1 MKVFSKHREPMMED
15 YKKCCKDAGKKLTR
29 DDYRK
34 VGKYKTFMIERIF
47 GGWNGFIKEIETSVV
62 CGRGKRNIVKKT
74 SNKRVLITS
83 AFDGSD
89 IDMNCWLTLKNY
101 AKENNCD
108 LFVLWGKA
116 NRAGVLFHH
125 DIYAELE
132 PYLVTDIEFTK
143 DKTCVAKDL
152 QISYSQKNP
161 LINLDKLSNFVHT
174 YIVGSSKQ
182 YMKILP
188 YDPND
193 VYKVAWSTGTISNIN
208 YDSTVPAQL
217 DKQHHTYGAIYLEY
231 NELSGRYIARN
242 LIYKNN
248 FIADLNKIY
257 TTDEVMIEDYIPGMV
272 LGDLHLPEEDE
283 RSIAYTV
290 NMIRELK
297 VKTVILHDIF
307 SFNSISHHDYNTVL
321 TRLSNQTPETESLET
336 EMCIASEKLDEMAA
350 QCPNSN
356 FLVVHSNH
364 DDFIMKYLDK
374 CDWTHDVKNV
384 VAAMELFLAIYKGQN
399 PLSSYIK
406 QKNVEFLPQN
416 STYEISGFEVGQH
429 GNLGI
434 GGMRGSSTTYS
445 KTYTKSI
452 TAHTHS
458 PATFET
464 SIVVGTNSKLRL
476 SYNDGI
482 STWAHSN
489 VIIHGNGS
497 YQHIF
502 CD

>member
-15 YKKCCKDAGKKLTR
+15 YKLQCKIADKKLTR
-29 DDYRK
+29 DEYRK

-62 CGRGKRNIVKKT
+62 CARGKRNIVKQT
-74 SNKRVLITS
+74 SNKKVVITS
-83 AFDGSD
+83 AFDGSC
-89 IDMNCWLTLKNY
+89 IDMNCWLTIKNY
-101 AKENNCD
+101 AKTNGCD

-116 NRAGVLFHH
+116 NKSSSLFSREV
-125 DIYAELE
+125 YEELE

-152 QISYSQKNP
+152 QIPYSQKNP
-161 LINLDKLSNFVHT
+161 LVNLDKLSNFIHT

-182 YMKILP
+182 YMKVLP

-193 VYKVAWSTGTISNIN
+193 VYKVAWSTGTISSIC
-208 YDSTVPAQL
+208 YDSTVSAQL
-217 DKQHHTYGAIYLEY
+217 DKQNHTYGAVYLEY
-231 NELSGRYIARN
+231 NEVSGRYITRN

-257 TTDEVMIEDYIPGMV
+257 TTDDVMIEDYVPGMV

-283 RSIAYTV
+283 KSINYTT
-290 NMIRELK
+290 NMIRDLK

-307 SFNSISHHDYNTVL
+307 SFNSISHHDFNLAL
-321 TRLSNQTPETESLET
+321 TRLLNRTPENESLET
-336 EMCIASEKLDEMAA
+336 EMCIASEKLDEIAA
-350 QCPNSN
+350 ECPNTN
-356 FLVVHSNH
+356 FIVVHSNH
-364 DDFIMKYLDK
+364 DDFIMKYLNS
-374 CDWTHDVKNV
+374 CDFTHDTANV
-384 VAAMELFLAIYKGQN
+384 VTAMRLFVDIIDGKN
-399 PLSSYIK
+399 PLSK
-406 QKNVEFLPQN
+406 FLRQKNIEFLPQG

-458 PATFET
+458 PATFES

-476 SYNDGI
+476 CYNDGI

>member
-1 MKVFSKHREPMMED
+1 MASKMKTLMIED
-15 YKKCCKDAGKKLTR
+15 YNKVCKEAGKNLTR
-29 DDYRK
+29 DEYRK
-34 VGKYKTFMIERIF
+34 VGKYKTFWIDRHF
-47 GGWNGFIKEIETSVV
+47 GTWKGFMEEVNAVIVL
-62 CGRGKRNIVKKT
+62 GRSKRNIVKQT

-101 AKENNCD
+101 AKVNDCD

-116 NRAGVLFHH
+116 NKNGVMFSK
-125 DIYAELE
+125 DVYKELE
-132 PYLVTDIEFTK
+132 PYLATAIEFTK
-143 DKTCVAKDL
+143 DKYCTAKDL
-152 QISYSQKNP
+152 QISYNQKNP
-161 LINLDKLSNFVHT
+161 LMNLDKLSNFLHT
-174 YIVGSSKQ
+174 YIVGSAKQ
-182 YMKILP
+182 YMKVLP

-193 VYKVAWSTGTISNIN
+193 VYKVAWSTGTISNIY
-208 YDSTVPAQL
+208 YDTTVPAQL
-217 DKQHHTYGAIYLEY
+217 DKQHHTYGALYLEY
-231 NELSGRYIARN
+231 NELSGRYIVRN

-257 TTDEVMIEDYIPGMV
+257 TTDDVMNEDYIPGMV

-283 RSIAYTV
+283 KSVRYTV
-290 NMIRELK
+290 NMIRDLK

-307 SFNSISHHDYNTVL
+307 SFNSISHHDYELAL
-321 TRLSNQTPETESLET
+321 TRVMNRTPESESLET
-336 EMCIASEKLDEMAA
+336 EMCVSSEKLDEMAA
-350 QCPNSN
+350 ECPNSN
-356 FLVVHSNH
+356 FIVVHSNH
-364 DDFIMKYLDK
+364 DDFILKYLNR
-374 CDWTHDVKNV
+374 CNFLHDLPNA
-384 VAAMELFLAIYKGQN
+384 VAAARLFVNIYDGEN
-399 PLSSYIK
+399 PLSKYIK
-406 QKNVEFLPQN
+406 QKNIEFLPQG

-464 SIVVGTNSKLRL
+464 SIVVGTNSKLKL
-476 SYNDGI
+476 SYNEGI

-489 VIIHGNGS
+489 VLIHGNGT

>member
-1 MKVFSKHREPMMED
+1 MKVFSKYREPMMED
-15 YKKCCKDAGKKLTR
+15 YKQQCKIADKKLTR
-29 DDYRK
+29 DEYRK

-62 CGRGKRNIVKKT
+62 CARGKRNIIKQT
-74 SNKRVLITS
+74 SNKKVVITS
-83 AFDGSD
+83 AFDGSC
-89 IDMNCWLTLKNY
+89 IDMNCWLTIKNF
-101 AKENNCD
+101 AKVNGCD

-116 NRAGVLFHH
+116 NKGSSLFSREV
-125 DIYAELE
+125 YEELE

-161 LINLDKLSNFVHT
+161 LINLDKLSNFIHT

-182 YMKILP
+182 YMKVLP

-208 YDSTVPAQL
+208 YDSTVSAQL
-217 DKQHHTYGAIYLEY
+217 DKQHHTYGALYLEY
-231 NELSGRYIARN
+231 NELSGRYIVRN
-242 LIYKNN
+242 LMYKNN
-248 FIADLNKIY
+248 FIADLDKIY
-257 TTDEVMIEDYIPGMV
+257 TTDDVMVEDYIPGMV

-283 RSIAYTV
+283 KSIRYTT
-290 NMIRELK
+290 NMIRDLK

-307 SFNSISHHDYNTVL
+307 SFNSISHHDFDSVL
-321 TRLSNQTPETESLET
+321 TRLINHTAETESLET
-336 EMCIASEKLDEMAA
+336 EMCIASEKLDEIAA
-350 QCPNSN
+350 ECPNSN
-356 FLVVHSNH
+356 FIVVHSNH
-364 DDFIMKYLDK
+364 DDFIRKYLDH
-374 CDWTHDVKNV
+374 CNWTHDLPNV
-384 VAAMELFLAIYKGQN
+384 IASMRLFIAIYDGEN
-399 PLSSYIK
+399 PLSRYIK
-406 QKNVEFLPQN
+406 QKNIEFLPQS

-458 PATFET
+458 PATFES

-476 SYNDGI
+476 CYNDGI